1 MRLRSL
7 TTHIMRTTAIAL
19 PLLGAPLTVK
29 MVDHGLK
36 VTPAQA
42 WAESDHGDS
51 GGHDSGGDHGG
62 SSGGSDH
69 SSSSDHSSGGGG
81 GDDHGS
87 SSDGS
92 HKGSQDQSQDQSRSQ
107 EQDRLAQD
115 RDSWLGVS
123 DQGQSSS
130 AQTSSGGVLVP
141 VPEDQERQLIERG
154 WTADDAQGDH
164 R

>member
-19 PLLGAPLTVK
+19 PLLGAPFTVK

-36 VTPAQA
+36 VAPAQA
-42 WAESDHGDS
+42 WAESDHGNG

-69 SSSSDHSSGGGG
+69 SSSSGGG
-81 GDDHGS
+81 GDHS
-87 SSDGS
+87 SSGGHDDHSNSGGS
-92 HKGSQDQSQDQSRSQ
+92 HDASQDQSRDQNQSHD
-107 EQDRLAQD
+107 QDRLAQD

-123 DQGQSSS
+123 GQSSS
-130 AQTSSGGVLVP
+130 AQTSNSGSLTP
-141 VPEDQERQLIERG
+141 VPQDEERQLIEHG
-154 WTADDAQGDH
+154 WAGDDAQGNS